1 MFHFICDR
9 HLGGKQFLCLDVD
22 TCCVCWFSSKWGIA
36 ATEVS
41 GCEDKPFA
49 SREQGVFFDSSL
61 LSLVRVPG
69 VGPRARW
76 AANVF
81 ISDDDEILWMPAE
94 GVQ

>member
-1 MFHFICDR
+1 MLR
-9 HLGGKQFLCLDVD
+9 HSHLLCLLVLFQVGD
-22 TCCVCWFSSKWGIA
+22 FA

-41 GCEDKPFA
+41 PCEDKPFA

-81 ISDDDEILWMPAE
+81 INDDDEVLWMPADR
-94 GVQ
+94 VQ